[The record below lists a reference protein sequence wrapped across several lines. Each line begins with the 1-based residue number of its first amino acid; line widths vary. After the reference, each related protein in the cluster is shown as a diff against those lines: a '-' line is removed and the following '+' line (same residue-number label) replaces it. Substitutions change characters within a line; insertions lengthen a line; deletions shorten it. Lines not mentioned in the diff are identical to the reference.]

1 MKPTS
6 HTLATPLLAASFVQA
21 FSGMTIGRHIA
32 AVDNA
37 DWADLLARAN
47 ATSTIAVPFYDVSKN
62 YSSRAQPSLDWE
74 AKLSIVAGVPA
85 LGSDDEF
92 FTLTQIELTPPESLR
107 NDNNTYRVK
116 ENQWQTCENWLFQV
130 NDRTSEEINP
140 RCEGVLSKD
149 CLESLQAL
157 SKLDNC
163 VNVFPDSCQGD
174 SAMSPATTSR
184 KKQGPQSRMT
194 MRSKR
199 YGCSGSGRVARLRM
213 RMEIGKWKIQRDH
226 PLYLVFG
233 RRISLRGAGSY
244 PGRGG

>member
-174 SAMSPATTSR
+174 SDNHLGASNQAPVVSNGTYGLGYESSDHKPEKAGATKS
-184 KKQGPQSRMT
+184 
-194 MRSKR
+194 
-199 YGCSGSGRVARLRM
+199 YDDA
-213 RMEIGKWKIQRDH
+213 IQKTVL
-226 PLYLVFG
+226 P
-233 RRISLRGAGSY
+233 
-244 PGRGG
+244 